1 MQQRLINKYTY
12 LSVYPKTVNLIH
24 SRRRVYRR
32 QDCCQQEKEMD
43 HIWKNIAGF
52 FPSHVHEPLSF
63 DCVK

>member
-43 HIWKNIAGF
+43 ISGKILQGSSL
-52 FPSHVHEPLSF
+52 PMYTSP
-63 DCVK
+63 